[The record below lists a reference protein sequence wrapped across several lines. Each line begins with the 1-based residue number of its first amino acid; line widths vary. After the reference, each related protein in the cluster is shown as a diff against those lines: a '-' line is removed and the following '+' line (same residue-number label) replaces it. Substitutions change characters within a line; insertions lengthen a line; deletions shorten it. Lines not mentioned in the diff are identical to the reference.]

1 MFCFG
6 GGKAPSKDTRK
17 SGWLLGHFRFPDPG
31 RFLYISGLNPGIHS
45 LLIGA
50 LFFQAFVF
58 RLRFDKMEAP
68 RGALR
73 QYNAGELE
81 SLTQAGLEALLMQ
94 V

>member
-1 MFCFG
+1 
-6 GGKAPSKDTRK
+6 
-17 SGWLLGHFRFPDPG
+17 
-31 RFLYISGLNPGIHS
+31 
-45 LLIGA
+45 
-50 LFFQAFVF
+50 
-58 RLRFDKMEAP
+58 MEAP